1 MRQRSREL
9 RVSIAKSV
17 LILSLCV
24 SIFPALVKTVEAA
37 QVTVMT
43 TEMQAQRTG
52 TLVSVSCRLV
62 ISNSS
67 PEFVENLEVINSD
80 GSSISIGSIAPQ
92 DQVTSPSLVFTVDVA
107 NVNMRNVTLP
117 ITLQYL
123 SRQGLETVSAG
134 INFEIPQE

>member
-9 RVSIAKSV
+9 QVSIAKSV

-24 SIFPALVKTVEAA
+24 SIFPALIKTVEAA

-62 ISNSS
+62 IANSS
-67 PEFVENLEVINSD
+67 PEFVENIEVINSD

-107 NVNMRNVTLP
+107 NINMRNVTLP

-123 SRQGLETVSAG
+123 SGQGLETVSAG